1 MLHTA
6 SGCPNKYEYTP
17 TAFATATNSSRR
29 GNNHICIII
38 SMNASIQHDALT
50 ILKYTTRNCS
60 YTWPIIVNNTGNVLQ
75 RNTEHVRVTT
85 VAVEKRSGLHTL
97 DFAST
102 AVLIQHA
109 MRTRRIILPYVAY
122 TASLYFSTAR
132 FTEKR

>member
-1 MLHTA
+1 
-6 SGCPNKYEYTP
+6 
-17 TAFATATNSSRR
+17 
-29 GNNHICIII
+29 
-38 SMNASIQHDALT
+38 MNASIQHDALT